1 MELSVENDSHIELSR
16 NVYGREHRIIL
27 YHSQSL
33 EKRRR
38 AKFMKRMEK
47 VMARVKKIMDS
58 GDSDSMDKA
67 RLYLESENLNETVLL
82 PSLEI
87 DQERMDRRLS
97 MMGKNAIFTSIM
109 DMDAKNVI
117 DLYRK
122 RNRVEHCFRT
132 INTVDMA
139 FPIYHWTPQ
148 KIRVHMF
155 FSLSHSS
162 LLRHS
167 SDLCPSCIPLWI

>member
-67 RLYLESENLNETVLL
+67 RLYLESENLNG
-82 PSLEI
+82 
-87 DQERMDRRLS
+87 R
-97 MMGKNAIFTSIM
+97 
-109 DMDAKNVI
+109 
-117 DLYRK
+117 
-122 RNRVEHCFRT
+122 
-132 INTVDMA
+132 
-139 FPIYHWTPQ
+139 
-148 KIRVHMF
+148 
-155 FSLSHSS
+155 
-162 LLRHS
+162 
-167 SDLCPSCIPLWI
+167 